1 MNWKLFLIQAGIVCA
16 GVGLAGIV
24 LIPSLTAIQIPLIGG
39 LTLLYLL
46 ITFHRNPLRPRAS
59 VGHDTPS
66 ISILICV
73 VLLLILSTG
82 KLSSLLFFL
91 LYFLLFSISFVLLPE
106 VVFVFATGILLF
118 FVLITFPQIHIEE
131 AVKLGSLV
139 LFTPLAYF
147 FGKIFQSEESQEKQD
162 VTKITTLINAAE
174 QIKSDVSEIL
184 LQQQAQLKSDQ
195 AEKLQDALEQ
205 SETVEKIAKE

>member
-1 MNWKLFLIQAGIVCA
+1 MNWKLFLIQAGIVCC
-16 GVGLAGIV
+16 GIGLASIV

-46 ITFHRNPLRPRAS
+46 ITFHRNPLRPRTS
-59 VGHDTPS
+59 VGHDIPS

-82 KLSSLLFFL
+82 QLASLLFFL

-106 VVFVFATGILLF
+106 VVFVFTGGILLF
-118 FVLITFPQIHIEE
+118 FVLITFPQIHMEE
-131 AVKLGSLV
+131 GIKLGSLL

-147 FGKIFQSEESQEKQD
+147 FGKIFQSEESREKQD
-162 VTKITTLINAAE
+162 LTKITTLINAAE
-174 QIKSDVSEIL
+174 QIKNDVSEIL
-184 LQQQAQLKSDQ
+184 LQQQAQLKTEDT
-195 AEKLQDALEQ
+195 EKLQDVIEQ
-205 SETVEKIAKE
+205 SDTVEELAQK